1 MRGSRGAR
9 GLFAL
14 FDLAGHTRRLCAG
27 ADRIR
32 EHVHL
37 REGAFFDEGE
47 RPGKL
52 FLRLAGKA
60 GDEIGRECAAGEGRA
75 QPLGDGEKLRGR
87 ILPAHARERFVAPGL
102 HGEMEVRAD
111 VELFQA
117 LNE

>member
-1 MRGSRGAR
+1 M
-9 GLFAL
+9 
-14 FDLAGHTRRLCAG
+14 
-27 ADRIR
+27 
-32 EHVHL
+32 

-87 ILPAHARERFVAPGL
+87 ILPAHARERFIAPGL